1 MSLSESE
8 DRDPYHTVGLLGTLR
23 WKGMHSAEEL
33 AKKLQ
38 FNSAEEMHNQL
49 EDWDVPDWLIG
60 VETNSG
66 KGKARGK
73 GTPPRL
79 RSLGPG
85 KDLPPFGNATDL
97 IKQHLEAL
105 LKMAELRK
113 QMDESLHGR
122 QFVRQD
128 AEPATVLF
136 SREIMS
142 KEGWEAA
149 CEQHGLDP
157 DGKDEEIWDINAQ
170 AILPGGVALSP
181 TEDETILIAVYA
193 LAGGD
198 MDALLDLLHPDSP
211 CVKAETRER
220 VRLWVEGAKADGDTR
235 DGLKVLAQQLGTW
248 VRGGEV
254 RPGKPSGLSKA
265 DHAFACGITH
275 YRNQGLIDEEI
286 LDKESHRKKADG
298 TSYSLEDVAKL
309 GDLGL
314 TWS

>member
-38 FNSAEEMHNQL
+38 FNSVEEMHDQL
-49 EDWDVPDWLIG
+49 KDWDVPDWLIG

-73 GTPPRL
+73 GTPHRL
-79 RSLGPG
+79 RSLGQG
-85 KDLPPFGNATDL
+85 KKLPPFSNATDL
-97 IKQHLEAL
+97 IKQYLEAL
-105 LKMAELRK
+105 LKSAELLK
-113 QMDESLHGR
+113 QMEESLYGR

-128 AEPATVLF
+128 VEPAAVLF
-136 SREIMS
+136 SRELMS
-142 KEGWEAA
+142 KEGWEAY

-157 DGKDEEIWDINAQ
+157 DGKDEEIWETNAL
-170 AILPGGVALSP
+170 AKLPGGVALSP

-193 LAGGD
+193 LGGGD

-211 CVKAETRER
+211 SVKAETREGVR
-220 VRLWVEGAKADGDTR
+220 VCVEGAKAGSDAK
-235 DGLKVLAQQLGTW
+235 DGLKVLARQLATW
-248 VRGGEV
+248 VRGSEV
-254 RPGKPSGLSKA
+254 KSGRPPGLSKA
-265 DHAFACGITH
+265 DHAFACRITH
-275 YRNQGLIDEEI
+275 YRNQGLTDEEI
-286 LDKESHRKKADG
+286 LDKESHRKTADG
-298 TSYSLEDVAKL
+298 TSYSLEDVAEL